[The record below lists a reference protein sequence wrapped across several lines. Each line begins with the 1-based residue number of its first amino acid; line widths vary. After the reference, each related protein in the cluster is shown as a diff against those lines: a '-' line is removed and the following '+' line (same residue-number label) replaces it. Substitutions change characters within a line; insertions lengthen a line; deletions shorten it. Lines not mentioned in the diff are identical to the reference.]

1 MAMSEQGGSDRN
13 ALAAEYVL
21 GTLDRLEK
29 AQAEALMQSD
39 KAFAAEVEAW
49 RLRFDPLL
57 DAPPAAPPVGAL
69 ENILAA
75 IDAEKAQPDAEILV
89 LRRKLTVWKRAAVV
103 AGALAAS
110 LLAFLAIEMREAP
123 NLPAYVAVLESN
135 DKKPAFVA
143 AANLGDGGLSIR
155 RVGPLAPAGRSFEL
169 WAIREGMQPQSLGV
183 VDETAV
189 IPARTLIER
198 TGGAPLGKVLLA
210 ITEEPEGGSRDG
222 KPSGPPVFA
231 GKLLQT
237 PAL

>member
-1 MAMSEQGGSDRN
+1 MAMSEQGASDRSG
-13 ALAAEYVL
+13 LAAEYVL

-57 DAPPAAPPVGAL
+57 DAPPAPPPAGAL
-69 ENILAA
+69 EGILAA

-89 LRRKLTVWKRAAVV
+89 LRRKLAVWKRAAVV

-110 LLAFLAIEMREAP
+110 LLAFLAIQLRQPP
-123 NLPAYVAVLESN
+123 NLPSYVAVLESP
-135 DKKPAFVA
+135 DKKAAFVA
-143 AANLGDGGLSIR
+143 AASLGDGGLSIR
-155 RVGPLAPAGRSFEL
+155 RVGAPAPAGRSFEL
-169 WAIREGMQPQSLGV
+169 WAIREGTQPESLGV
-183 VDETAV
+183 VDDTLV
-189 IPARTLIER
+189 IPARRLIQR
-198 TGGAPLGKVLLA
+198 TGGVPLGKVVLA
-210 ITEEPEGGSRDG
+210 ITEEPQGGSPNG